1 MKRFENTY
9 RFCDCDIGT
18 FGSMQRKP
26 KNWYGQCPKNY
37 LLIVLNGEIVN
48 LTLIIKKKYDQNS
61 GIVYFI
67 KASDEYHKNLHDLQ
81 SALTIS
87 TGKNENQKV
96 YET

>member
-9 RFCDCDIGT
+9 RFCDCDIDT

-26 KNWYGQCPKNY
+26 KNWYENY

-48 LTLIIKKKYDQNS
+48 LTLIIKKKYQNS
-61 GIVYFI
+61 GIAYFI

>member
-9 RFCDCDIGT
+9 RFCDCDIDT
-18 FGSMQRKP
+18 FGSMYRKP

-67 KASDEYHKNLHDLQ
+67 KDICEKMMYEYWYIKPK
-81 SALTIS
+81 IS
-87 TGKNENQKV
+87 K
-96 YET
+96 